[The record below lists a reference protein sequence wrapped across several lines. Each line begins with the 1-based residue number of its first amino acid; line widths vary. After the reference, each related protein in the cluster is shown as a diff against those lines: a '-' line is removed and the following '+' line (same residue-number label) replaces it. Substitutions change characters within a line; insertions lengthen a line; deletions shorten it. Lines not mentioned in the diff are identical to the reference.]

1 MTTTDIDRIRHG
13 LTAVGVDVHS
23 DDVKAGNDL
32 VIGREGRGRGAP
44 VALVH
49 LREDLLTDY
58 LADVRGDHSR
68 SPDPH
73 DDALGTVTMLL
84 LEILTKDHG
93 DGSNLVRRVE
103 LRRGRNGSVA
113 LTADLARAA
122 DLPDELPPGE
132 YQWTADGPG

>member
-1 MTTTDIDRIRHG
+1 MTTTDTDRIRHG
-13 LTAVGVDVHS
+13 LTAVGMDVHP
-23 DDVKAGNDL
+23 DDVTAGGDL
-32 VIGREGRGRGAP
+32 VVGRESRGRGAP

-49 LREDLLTDY
+49 LREDLLVDY
-58 LADVRGDHSR
+58 LTEVRGDHSR

-113 LTADLARAA
+113 LTADLAPAA
-122 DLPDELPPGE
+122 DPPDELPPGE
-132 YQWTADGPG
+132 YRWTADGSG